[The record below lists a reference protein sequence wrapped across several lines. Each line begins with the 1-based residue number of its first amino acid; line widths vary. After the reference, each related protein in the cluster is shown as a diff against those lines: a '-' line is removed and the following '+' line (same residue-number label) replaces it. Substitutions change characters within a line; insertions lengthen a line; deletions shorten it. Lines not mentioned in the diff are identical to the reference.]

1 MFYPRIEVDLNKI
14 KHNTSTLVNLCKKYK
29 IKVAGVTKVFCAD
42 TEIAK
47 AYVEGGV
54 DYLAD
59 SRIENLIKLKEFKIP
74 KILLRLPMI
83 SEVEK
88 VVEYADIS
96 LNSEVDT
103 IKALS
108 KASKGKGVTHKIILM
123 YDLGD
128 LREGYFKEEDLFEAI
143 EEILKL
149 EGIEI
154 IGLGTNLTCYGGV
167 IPRGENLGRL
177 VNLANKIEK
186 EYNINIDI
194 ISGGNSSTLHLLIND
209 KKIDGINHLRL
220 GESIVLGRETAF
232 GNRIENTYDDAF
244 QLAAEIIEIK
254 DKPSVPIGEIG
265 MDAFGKTPTFVDRG
279 VRKRI
284 ICAIGK
290 QDIDFDSLIPLD
302 DGIEILGG
310 SSDHLILDGTD
321 SKVDYKVGDEIRFK
335 LTYGGILRAMTSAYV
350 KKVIK

>member
-1 MFYPRIEVDLNKI
+1 
-14 KHNTSTLVNLCKKYK
+14 
-29 IKVAGVTKVFCAD
+29 
-42 TEIAK
+42 
-47 AYVEGGV
+47 
-54 DYLAD
+54 
-59 SRIENLIKLKEFKIP
+59 
-74 KILLRLPMI
+74 
-83 SEVEK
+83 
-88 VVEYADIS
+88 
-96 LNSEVDT
+96 
-103 IKALS
+103 KALS

-186 EYNINIDI
+186 EYNINLDI

-232 GNRIENTYDDAF
+232 GNRIENTYDDA
-244 QLAAEIIEIK
+244 
-254 DKPSVPIGEIG
+254 
-265 MDAFGKTPTFVDRG
+265 
-279 VRKRI
+279 
-284 ICAIGK
+284 
-290 QDIDFDSLIPLD
+290 
-302 DGIEILGG
+302 
-310 SSDHLILDGTD
+310 
-321 SKVDYKVGDEIRFK
+321 
-335 LTYGGILRAMTSAYV
+335 
-350 KKVIK
+350 